1 MLSQLII
8 LAVLIFLNAFFAASE
23 IAFISLNDTKIEK
36 QAKDGNKKAK
46 QIEKMLKTPSKFLA
60 TIQIGITL
68 AGFLS
73 SAFASDTFAEKLAPI
88 LFQCMPFLSLGV
100 WKSISIIIITIIL
113 SFFTLVFGELV
124 PKRLAMKNYEKIAF
138 GTIGII
144 RAISIITSPFV
155 KFLTLVT
162 NSISKLFGVGE
173 NEEESV
179 TEEEIKMMV
188 DQGEEKGTIKEE
200 EKELINNVFEF
211 NDITASE
218 IMKHRKDIFAVDI
231 NISNDELMEELS
243 KEEYR
248 YSRIPVYDE
257 TIDEIKGI
265 LYIKDVLK
273 NIGKKNFK
281 VKNVVK
287 DAYFVSQT
295 RLINEVFKELQK
307 NKMQIAIIIDE
318 YGGTAGLITMED
330 ILEELVGDI
339 YDEYDKEEKEFEK
352 IDENTY
358 IIVGSMPIYDVNK
371 LLNANIP
378 EGDYDTLSG
387 FLQEKLGR
395 IPEEEENPIIETK
408 EVTYK
413 IEKYE
418 EEINFR
424 LSGHYLPSSC
434 ADPAR
439 ADTGGKAQPD
449 HMGKEEQKCSKY
461 VSGASGKGS
470 VRGN

>member
-88 LFQCMPFLSLGV
+88 LFQSMPFLSLGV

-418 EEINFR
+418 DKRILKVKACKNNEKQIEE
-424 LSGHYLPSSC
+424 
-434 ADPAR
+434 
-439 ADTGGKAQPD
+439 
-449 HMGKEEQKCSKY
+449 
-461 VSGASGKGS
+461 
-470 VRGN
+470 